1 MIIFAC
7 FLPFQIF
14 HDSKLFLN
22 SNFFLNTTEL
32 IPKRGDTWRSQES
45 RVHFSS
51 CGVGESSKGGLLQFS
66 ISVAQTAYWVPIL
79 WGLGLQVA
87 GREGIMIGS
96 QGEP

>member
-1 MIIFAC
+1 M
-7 FLPFQIF
+7 
-14 HDSKLFLN
+14 
-22 SNFFLNTTEL
+22 
-32 IPKRGDTWRSQES
+32 
-45 RVHFSS
+45 HFSS